1 MEATKTSDDHLII
14 TSPDRYYSDSFKILL
29 VDFEWGLAESIINPL
44 RTSAT
49 KLAIHVYT
57 PHDTDN
63 KWLLDVSAT
72 CNIVLMDLN
81 NTTNNDVIKGYLIS
95 KHNVWYTGRKD
106 LKNIWTQ
113 HTDDPLS
120 LLLLKINQYEN
131 EEINERRL

>member
-44 RTSAT
+44 RTSST

-106 LKNIWTQ
+106 LKNIWAQ